1 LADFYPCIENFLD
14 TSVSMTITQ
23 AADKLD
29 PFALKILQTLFLIRY
44 NDQVVKATADNL
56 VTLCIDRIDADRIA
70 LKKKIEEALATLERE
85 NLVQRNGS
93 LYQFLTNEEQDVKR
107 EIAHVDIS
115 TAEEVAL
122 VGDILFKDLLGDN
135 AKHRYKANKTDYAFT
150 RICDGQVIGR
160 ADNELTIEVI
170 SPVGDDYI
178 TAGPSFCVKRSNDDL
193 GKILI
198 RLKDNAAL
206 GKEVRTFLQTRKYI
220 ANKSDA
226 AASLSLQKI
235 LKDQAGSNAERR
247 KLISRLVEES
257 ALTGG
262 IYIKG
267 AQREILAPDL
277 KQLIAQAA
285 DYLILNLYTKLT
297 YISQPTPNI
306 QEEIK
311 QTILSADN
319 ANIRVI
325 LQQTEGNPQAVADL
339 RAYLQLAFTKGKV
352 QLGDLIERYRRNPY
366 GWLDWET
373 VLLVARLAR
382 VGDFRFMH
390 GTAAVE
396 LPDSLDCLLKAAR
409 WRDLSLVERRA
420 TGRAD
425 LDAARDLG
433 KELFSKIGPQDEDQL
448 ADFVRQQLD
457 GWQRQLLDFRT
468 RADAGGYP
476 GKADIDHALEV
487 VNGVL
492 DEKDNF
498 AFFAALKKA
507 KDDLR
512 SLAAEEMHDL
522 VDFFT
527 TKRDIWDRLRR
538 GLDGVAPNRDLL
550 ALDGTA
556 CTALTELDG
565 IRNHLRPYGQLHRI
579 DPLLATVSS
588 VNDVLVGQRR
598 ASATAAIDAQVE
610 RLLAQLKAAGG
621 SDAQCND
628 ALAGLQR
635 LRTQIGGESS
645 IPRITM
651 LAGEHLDQ
659 AVSFALSRLQAIVNS
674 KAAKPDTPPSAAP
687 PAPVKEPMQV
697 RAGVVGIKPYLES
710 EDDIEQYL
718 SVLRGMLR
726 DALTKS
732 GRVRV
737 L

>member
-1 LADFYPCIENFLD
+1 
-14 TSVSMTITQ
+14 MTITQ

-29 PFALKILQTLFLIRY
+29 EFAVTILRTLFLIRY

-135 AKHRYKANKTDYAFT
+135 AKHRYKANKTDYAFS

-160 ADNELTIEVI
+160 ADNELTIEVL
-170 SPVGDDYI
+170 SPVGDEYQNA
-178 TAGPSFCVKRSNDDL
+178 TGPSYCVKRSNDDL

-198 RLKDNAAL
+198 RLKDIPAL
-206 GKEVRTFLQTRKYI
+206 GKEVRTYLQTRKYI

-226 AASLSLQKI
+226 AAAISLQRI
-235 LKDQAGSNAERR
+235 LKDQAGSNTERR
-247 KLISRLVEES
+247 KLISKLVEES
-257 ALTGG
+257 ALAGG

-267 AQREILAPDL
+267 AQRDIFAPDL
-277 KQLIAQAA
+277 KQLIGQAA

-319 ANIRVI
+319 TNIRVI
-325 LQQTEGNPQAVADL
+325 LQQAEGNPQAVTDL

-352 QLGDLIERYRRNPY
+352 QLGDLIERYKRNPY

-409 WRDLSLVERRA
+409 WRDLSLIERRA
-420 TGRAD
+420 TVRAD

-448 ADFVRQQLD
+448 ADFLRQQLD

-476 GKADIDHALEV
+476 GKADIYHALEV
-487 VNGVL
+487 VGSVL
-492 DEKDNF
+492 AEKENF

-522 VDFFT
+522 IDFFT

-538 GLDGVAPNRDLL
+538 GLDSVAPNRDLL

-556 CTALTELDG
+556 CAALTELDG
-565 IRNHLRPYGQLHRI
+565 IRSHLRPYGQLHRI
-579 DPLLATVSS
+579 DPLLVTVATV
-588 VNDVLVGQRR
+588 NDALVAQRR
-598 ASATAAIDAQVE
+598 SAAIAAIDAQVE
-610 RLLAQLKAAGG
+610 RLLMQLKATGG
-621 SDAQCND
+621 SDAQCNE

-635 LRTQIGGESS
+635 LTAQISGETS

-659 AVSFALSRLQAIVNS
+659 AVGFALNRLHAILNA
-674 KAAKPDTPPSAAP
+674 KANKSGVPPSAVP

-697 RAGVVGIKPYLES
+697 RAGVISIKPYLES

-718 SVLRGMLR
+718 GVLRGMLR